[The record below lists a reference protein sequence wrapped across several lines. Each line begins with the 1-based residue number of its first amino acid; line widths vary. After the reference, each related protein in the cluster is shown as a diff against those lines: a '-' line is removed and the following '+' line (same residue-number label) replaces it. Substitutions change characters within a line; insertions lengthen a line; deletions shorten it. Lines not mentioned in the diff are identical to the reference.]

1 MTVNLSWPGNC
12 PLWRSPT
19 PRAENSHTRWSPL
32 LLALRIQLKGVRSKT
47 HPLPADTWQC
57 CRSRLEA
64 KMTFS
69 SDADE
74 VFQYLQALDQKSDI
88 LSHLPI
94 AAYVVRADGVV
105 VWYNA
110 RAAELWGRKPTLGDT
125 DERFCGAHTLYRA
138 DGSHMAHCDTPV
150 ALALS
155 TGACVHEEEVII
167 GRPDG
172 SRVHVSVH
180 IDPIRNPKD
189 GRIIGVVNYF
199 NDLTERKRQ
208 AAEREYLLRE
218 AEARSAELQEA
229 REELESKIEGRTS
242 ALRRLSSQLIH
253 VQDEEHRRLA
263 RELHDSVGQYLIA
276 LGMNLRQLEK
286 ADSPKPSEILTECHQ
301 LLDQCMNEIR
311 TLSHLLHPPLL
322 DEIGFASA
330 ATSYVEEFA
339 RRSGI
344 KSDISLDLPHRL
356 SEDREILLFRVLQ
369 ESLTNIHR
377 HSGSSRAAIRA
388 GIHGETVSLEVR
400 DYGRG
405 ISQEVLET
413 FKTSG
418 SGVGVGLTGI
428 HERLREVG
436 GKLDISSSSDGTI
449 LRVSL
454 PVTNIREAH
463 RNFAASGR

>member
-1 MTVNLSWPGNC
+1 MSWIGPYM
-12 PLWRSPT
+12 
-19 PRAENSHTRWSPL
+19 
-32 LLALRIQLKGVRSKT
+32 K
-47 HPLPADTWQC
+47 
-57 CRSRLEA
+57 
-64 KMTFS
+64 FS

-74 VFQYLQALDQKSDI
+74 VFHYLQALDQKSNI
-88 LSHLPI
+88 FSLLPM

-110 RAAELWGRKPTLGDT
+110 RAAELWGRKPAAGDK

-150 ALALS
+150 ALALN
-155 TGACVHEEEVII
+155 TGASVHEEEVII

-189 GRIIGVVNYF
+189 GQIIGVVNYF
-199 NDLTERKRQ
+199 GDLTERKRQ
-208 AAEREYLLRE
+208 EAERERLLRE

-229 REELESKIEGRTS
+229 GEELETKVEQRTI
-242 ALRRLSSQLIH
+242 ALRHLSSQLIH
-253 VQDEEHRRLA
+253 VRDEERRRIA
-263 RELHDSVGQYLIA
+263 RELHDSIGQYLAA
-276 LGMNLRQLEK
+276 LGMSVAKLATAK
-286 ADSPKPSEILTECHQ
+286 GATISETLTECREI
-301 LLDQCMNEIR
+301 LDRCTNETR

-322 DEIGFASA
+322 DEAGFESA
-330 ATSYVEEFA
+330 ARIYVKEFA

-344 KSDISLDLPHRL
+344 EVDISLNLPYRL
-356 SEDREILLFRVLQ
+356 PADAEILLFRVLQ

-377 HSGSSRAAIRA
+377 HSGSNRANIRA
-388 GIHGETVSLEVR
+388 GIDGQAVSLEIR

-405 ISQEVLET
+405 ISQEVLEH

-418 SGVGVGLTGI
+418 NGVGIGLAGI
-428 HERLREVG
+428 RERLREVD
-436 GKLDISSSSDGTI
+436 GKLELSSTSEGTI

-454 PVTNIREAH
+454 LAGH
-463 RNFAASGR
+463 